1 MGQVWILCGPLA
13 SGKSTVAGFFAEA
26 GAVVLDADTLVGE
39 LLEESDEVHR
49 DLREAFGDGV
59 FDDTE
64 RPDREAISARVFAD
78 PEARASLE
86 GILHPRVLERLEEE
100 TLAFRDKPGGLLLLE
115 VVLWLNLDP
124 PPFEVDGVCL
134 TLAPEETLLGRAVE
148 RGGLDEEGARARLS
162 AQKGW
167 RSWEAKA
174 DVVIDT
180 EGPKEALRETV
191 LSYYRAW
198 TQAEQ
203 EPKE

>member
-13 SGKSTVAGFFAEA
+13 SGKSTLAGFLAEA
-26 GAVVLDADTLVGE
+26 GAVVLDADGLVGE
-39 LLEESDEVHR
+39 LLEESSEVHGE
-49 DLREAFGDGV
+49 LREAFGEEV

-64 RPDREAISARVFAD
+64 RPDREAIAARIFAD
-78 PEARASLE
+78 PSARLQLEA
-86 GILHPRVLERLEEE
+86 ILHPRVLERLEEE
-100 TLAFRDKPGGLLLLE
+100 ALAFRDKPGGLLILE

-134 TLAPEETLLGRAVE
+134 ATAPEETLLARAVE
-148 RGGLDEEGARARLS
+148 RGGLSEEAARARLA
-162 AQKGW
+162 AQEGW
-167 RSWEAKA
+167 RRWPDRA
-174 DVVIDT
+174 DVVIPT

-203 EPKE
+203 ERKE